1 MLYPPC
7 YYYYYY
13 YYAIVPC
20 YIPRQP
26 SLKGCWMVLTQDQK
40 ALLKLLETARKNA
53 YEAGIRDVRWY
64 PALSNLSSHQT
75 WLVGKIYRLV
85 GTFIDLYDFIWFIIW
100 LCSLDLYRGFQ
111 LICRVPR
118 LRKHN
123 WSQATAFLSGRLQ
136 LVSVGSSAFPCT
148 LFFFVCWLL
157 RVCHLWKIVLTDLNV
172 FNMRWSLG
180 TANRTKVQLLRL
192 LQTQKETLGLRL
204 CNDGGSAFLANVYSG
219 LIQNLLIS
227 W

>member
-7 YYYYYY
+7 YYYY

-26 SLKGCWMVLTQDQK
+26 SLKGCWLVLTQDQK

-53 YEAGIRDVRWY
+53 YEAGIRDVRWH

-85 GTFIDLYDFIWFIIW
+85 GTFIDFYDFIWFIIW
-100 LCSLDLYRGFQ
+100 LFVGSLDSGSTTGARQQHFFLDVCSLS
-111 LICRVPR
+111 R
-118 LRKHN
+118 LDHRP
-123 WSQATAFLSGRLQ
+123 SLG
-136 LVSVGSSAFPCT
+136 
-148 LFFFVCWLL
+148 
-157 RVCHLWKIVLTDLNV
+157 
-172 FNMRWSLG
+172 SLG

-192 LQTQKETLGLRL
+192 LQTQKEKTLGLRL
-204 CNDGGSAFLANVYSG
+204 CNGGGSAFLAKVYSG